1 MRGIK
6 EKYNG
11 HSYFTSGF
19 FRQNFPFLVSA
30 ASPEFFDLDH
40 HNAYNII
47 FKHQQGLEGCQQY
60 QHADWIFSLMMK

>member
-47 FKHQQGLEGCQQY
+47 LSISRVWKDANNISMQIG
-60 QHADWIFSLMMK
+60 FSR

>member
-40 HNAYNII
+40 HNAYNDILSI
-47 FKHQQGLEGCQQY
+47 SRVWKDANNISMQIG
-60 QHADWIFSLMMK
+60 FSR